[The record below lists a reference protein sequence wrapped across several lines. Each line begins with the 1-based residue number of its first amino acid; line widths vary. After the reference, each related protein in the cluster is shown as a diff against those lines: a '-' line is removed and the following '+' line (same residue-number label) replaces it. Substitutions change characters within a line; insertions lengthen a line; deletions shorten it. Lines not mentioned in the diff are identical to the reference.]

1 MREKKKNESP
11 RMLLSAGTCLVI
23 GVALSLVFKNIRI
36 GLVVGLI
43 LGLLGGGLLSRSR
56 R

>member
-43 LGLLGGGLLSRSR
+43 LGLLGGSLLSRGR